1 MSDQDMQFAD
11 PDWKPTNSQAGNNGA
26 QGKQQP
32 EPAPAS
38 AQFQPRPIN
47 DAWREQPAAV
57 EAPAESYQRGYDG
70 LPPNISYPG
79 SMPGIQS
86 PYQYQPQQTRY
97 GRRRRGPW
105 LWIILLILL
114 FSLFGG
120 GLGSLGSIG
129 QKNVV
134 NDHFYNVT
142 GTPTIVLHETVAGDI
157 HVQQGGSASS
167 LDIQTNRQSGWFD
180 DPNNIQVNIQQSGN
194 TFTVGTN
201 SGGGGFLSNRNV
213 DFTITVPQNA
223 NLDLQ
228 TDSGD
233 ISVNNV
239 NGLATLSTNSGD
251 ISATA
256 DNFSA
261 NSSLQTTSGDVR
273 ASGDVLGDG
282 TAITTTSGDIHL
294 DNDTLQGS
302 EKFNATS
309 GDIDF
314 NGTVDPKGIY
324 QFEDVSGDITIN
336 LQQGQ
341 SYSVNA
347 QTASGSINTDDSSPV
362 QAQDN
367 PTGPGQ
373 SATGT
378 VGTAPFA
385 QFNLST
391 QSGDITIH

>member
-11 PDWKPTNSQAGNNGA
+11 PDWKPTSSLAGNNGA

-32 EPAPAS
+32 ESSPAA
-38 AQFQPRPIN
+38 AQYQPRPIN
-47 DAWREQPAAV
+47 DAWREQAAAV
-57 EAPAESYQRGYDG
+57 EAPAESYQRGYNG
-70 LPPNISYPG
+70 QPPNSDYPG
-79 SMPGIQS
+79 SMPGLQP
-86 PYQYQPQQTRY
+86 PYQYQSQQTRY
-97 GRRRRGPW
+97 GRRRRAPW
-105 LWIILLILL
+105 LWIILIILL

-129 QKNVV
+129 QKNVT
-134 NDHFYNVT
+134 NDHFYNIA
-142 GTPTIVLHETVAGDI
+142 GTPTIVLHETVAGNI
-157 HVQQGGSASS
+157 HVQQGGSS
-167 LDIQTNRQSGWFD
+167 LDIQANKQSGWFD

-194 TFTVGTN
+194 TLTVNTDA
-201 SGGGGFLSNRNV
+201 GGGGFLSDRSV

-228 TDSGD
+228 TGSGD

-239 NGLATLSTNSGD
+239 NGLATLTTNSGN
-251 ISATA
+251 ISATG
-256 DNFSA
+256 DNFTA
-261 NSSLQTTSGDVR
+261 NSSLQTTSGDVQTSR
-273 ASGDVLGDG
+273 DVLGDK
-282 TAITTTSGDIHL
+282 TAISTASGDIHL

-302 EKFNATS
+302 ETFNANS

-314 NGTVDPKGIY
+314 NGTVDPRGTY
-324 QFEDVSGDITIN
+324 QFKVVSGDITIN
-336 LQQGQ
+336 LQPGQ
-341 SYSVNA
+341 SYSVTA
-347 QTASGSINTDDSSPV
+347 QTTSGSIHTDGYLPI

-367 PTGPGQ
+367 QTGAGQ

-391 QSGDITIH
+391 ESGDINIH

>member
-1 MSDQDMQFAD
+1 MSDQNMQFAD
-11 PDWKPTNSQAGNNGA
+11 PDWKLTSPLAGNKGV
-26 QGKQQP
+26 QGKQ
-32 EPAPAS
+32 ESESLPAS
-38 AQFQPRPIN
+38 AQYQPRPIN
-47 DAWREQPAAV
+47 DAWREQVPTV

-70 LPPNISYPG
+70 LPPNTGYPG
-79 SMPGIQS
+79 SMPGLQP
-86 PYQYQPQQTRY
+86 PYQYQPQQRRA

-105 LWIILLILL
+105 LWIILVILL

-129 QKNVV
+129 QKNVI
-134 NDHFYNVT
+134 NDQTYNVT
-142 GTPTIVLHETVAGDI
+142 ATPTIVLHETVAGNI
-157 HVQQGGSASS
+157 HVQQGGSGSS
-167 LDIQTNRQSGWFD
+167 LEIQANKQSGWFD

-194 TFTVGTN
+194 TITVKTDTG
-201 SGGGGFLSNRNV
+201 SGGFLSDRSV

-239 NGLATLSTNSGD
+239 NGLATLSTKSGN
-251 ISATA
+251 ISATG
-256 DNFSA
+256 DNFTA

-273 ASGDVLGDG
+273 TSGDTLGDS

-302 EKFNATS
+302 EKLSATS
-309 GDIDF
+309 GNIDF
-314 NGTVDPKGIY
+314 NGTVDPKGTY
-324 QFEDVSGDITIN
+324 QFKVVSGDININ
-336 LQQGQ
+336 LQPDQ
-341 SYSVNA
+341 SYSVKA
-347 QTASGSINTDDSSPV
+347 QTTSGSINTDASSPI

-367 PTGPGQ
+367 STGAGQ

-378 VGTAPFA
+378 VGTPPFA
-385 QFNLST
+385 QFTLST
-391 QSGDITIH
+391 VSGDITIH